1 MISLT
6 VSATLPPTPVHL
18 SGSRGAKLPCLSAVS
33 TSSSLVSSPR
43 SVGCCFCLF
52 AGAGGSGIPRDRC
65 DGALDP
71 AAAGPLESPLSL
83 MSPRSPARPART
95 RPGVLHRT
103 ALRRAERTSIPNPV
117 GTFGAPTHHPHHPT
131 TRLILPA
138 RRPLPLS
145 SLPASSLPSGPWTS
159 RLPGSPP

>member
-33 TSSSLVSSPR
+33 TSSSLVSSTR
-43 SVGCCFCLF
+43 SVGCCFRLS
-52 AGAGGSGIPRDRC
+52 AGAGGGGIPRDRC
-65 DGALDP
+65 DGALEP

-117 GTFGAPTHHPHHPT
+117 GTFGRSYPPPPSPHDSPDSPRSATAP
-131 TRLILPA
+131 LV
-138 RRPLPLS
+138 
-145 SLPASSLPSGPWTS
+145 
-159 RLPGSPP
+159 